1 MTVLDIIERIMAAL
15 GLMAVPIAMMALVV
29 SLINNRR

>member
-1 MTVLDIIERIMAAL
+1 MLEIIERIMAAL
-15 GLMAVPIAMMALVV
+15 GLMAVPIAMMVLVE